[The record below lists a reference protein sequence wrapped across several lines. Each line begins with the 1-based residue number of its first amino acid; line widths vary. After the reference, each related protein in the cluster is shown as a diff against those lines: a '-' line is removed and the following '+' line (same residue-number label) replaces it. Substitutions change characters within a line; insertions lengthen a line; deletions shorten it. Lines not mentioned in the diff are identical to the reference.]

1 MRLNCLKRSSGIAL
15 ALLPIFVGFGGG
27 QDVWHTEADR
37 LGTLLNWRRGDV
49 IAEIGA
55 NKGQLTLE
63 ASRRVGPTG
72 KVFSTEIDKE
82 ALAHL
87 KELAANN
94 KNIVVVSGGEAETNL
109 PPACCDSIFM
119 RLVYHHLTKP
129 AEMNES
135 LFRALKSG
143 GRLAVIDENPREGTS
158 VPEGVPANRGG
169 HGIPQKLLISE
180 LSAAGFVLE
189 KVENDW
195 PSRDVY
201 HDIYC
206 VIFRKP
212 RDQVK

>member
-1 MRLNCLKRSSGIAL
+1 
-15 ALLPIFVGFGGG
+15 
-27 QDVWHTEADR
+27 
-37 LGTLLNWRRGDV
+37 
-49 IAEIGA
+49 
-55 NKGQLTLE
+55 
-63 ASRRVGPTG
+63 
-72 KVFSTEIDKE
+72 
-82 ALAHL
+82 
-87 KELAANN
+87 
-94 KNIVVVSGGEAETNL
+94 
-109 PPACCDSIFM
+109 
-119 RLVYHHLTKP
+119 
-129 AEMNES
+129 
-135 LFRALKSG
+135 
-143 GRLAVIDENPREGTS
+143 VIDENPREGTS

>member
-15 ALLPIFVGFGGG
+15 ALLSIFVGFGGG

-212 RDQVK
+212 TDQAK